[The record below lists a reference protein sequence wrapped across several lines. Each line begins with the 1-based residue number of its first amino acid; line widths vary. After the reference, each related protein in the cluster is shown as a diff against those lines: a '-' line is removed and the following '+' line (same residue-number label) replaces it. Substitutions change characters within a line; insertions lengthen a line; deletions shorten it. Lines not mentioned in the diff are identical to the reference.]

1 MSVSTINETRQ
12 YLTFE
17 LDKEIFAI
25 DVSQVKEVLDFTKIT
40 KIPRT
45 PDFMLGVINLRG
57 SVVPVID
64 IRKKFGMNISEITI
78 NTCIIVLEIEYE
90 NELLTIGAIAD
101 SVKEVF
107 ELEPKDIEPAPKI
120 GTKMNIEF
128 IKGMGKR
135 NDDFVIILDINK
147 IFTQNELEFINEK
160 TQENEII
167 EENTWE
173 IKNNS

>member
-1 MSVSTINETRQ
+1 MSQSIISETRQ

-25 DVSQVKEVLDFTKIT
+25 DVSQVKEVLDYTKIT

-64 IRKKFGMNISEITI
+64 IRKKFGMNISEVTI
-78 NTCIIVLEIEYE
+78 NTCIIVLEINYE
-90 NELLTIGAIAD
+90 NELLTIGALAD

-128 IKGMGKR
+128 IKGMGKK
-135 NDDFVIILDINK
+135 NDEFVIILDINK
-147 IFTQNELEFINEK
+147 IFSQTELDFISNQKNDNENI
-160 TQENEII
+160 ENSEAIPD
-167 EENTWE
+167 
-173 IKNNS
+173 KV

>member
-1 MSVSTINETRQ
+1 MSVANINETRQ

-25 DVSQVKEVLDFTKIT
+25 DVSQVKEVLDYTKIT

-64 IRKKFGMNISEITI
+64 IRIKFGMNVSDITI
-78 NTCIIVLEIEYE
+78 NTCIIVLEIEFE
-90 NELLTIGAIAD
+90 NEILTIGALAD

-135 NDDFVIILDINK
+135 GDDFVIILDINK
-147 IFTQNELEFINEK
+147 IFTHNELEFITDK
-160 TQENEII
+160 TSENQEIVK
-167 EENTWE
+167 EN
-173 IKNNS
+173 

>member
-78 NTCIIVLEIEYE
+78 NTCIIVLEIEYD

-160 TQENEII
+160 TQENEVIK
-167 EENTWE
+167 EN
-173 IKNNS
+173 S

>member
-1 MSVSTINETRQ
+1 MSVANITETRQ

-25 DVSQVKEVLDFTKIT
+25 DVSQVKEVLDYTKIT

-64 IRKKFGMNISEITI
+64 IRIKFGMNVSEITI
-78 NTCIIVLEIEYE
+78 NTCIIVLEIEFE
-90 NELLTIGAIAD
+90 NEILTIGALAD

-135 NDDFVIILDINK
+135 GDDFVIILDINK
-147 IFTQNELEFINEK
+147 IFTHNELEFITDK
-160 TQENEII
+160 TSENQEIVK
-167 EENTWE
+167 EN
-173 IKNNS
+173 

>member
-167 EENTWE
+167 EENT
-173 IKNNS
+173 